1 MSGEK
6 PKNGSDM
13 SEQLFEALRIC
24 VMNFAERASE
34 ITGRHVF
41 PMEDDGLTVTMSDC
55 AVTIETRFTVG
66 WRMKSI
72 EGEAK

>member
-6 PKNGSDM
+6 SKNGSHM

-24 VMNFAERASE
+24 AMNFVERVSE

-41 PMEDDGLTVTMSDC
+41 PMEDDGLTVTISDG
-55 AVTIETRFTVG
+55 AVTIEISLPAG

-72 EGEAK
+72 EGDAK